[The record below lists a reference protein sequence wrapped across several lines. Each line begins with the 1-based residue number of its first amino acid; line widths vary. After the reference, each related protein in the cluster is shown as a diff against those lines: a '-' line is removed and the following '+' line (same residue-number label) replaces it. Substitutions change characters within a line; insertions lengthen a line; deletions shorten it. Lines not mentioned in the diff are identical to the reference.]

1 MSVSKRDKKENSTL
15 FLIHRDGAN
24 SIQSNWKFDLER
36 KFNLLRTRRWPRIL
50 PSFSPL
56 AWPSRHLRIEREYSE
71 RIFCQSFRDAR
82 RKREERRLPREEFK
96 SNGGESPTLLL
107 VSNGRERR
115 TRRRRSASRNARF
128 SLRRRAPY
136 LFSSLEA
143 SLLPWVSLV
152 CVVFITRGVVKPNA
166 IGMTPFEGRK
176 GLESCCFFF
185 VPFFLHFFHWASSID
200 FLLPELPP
208 HKKKTNTGF
217 FWSLSLSLDRN
228 VFNSIN

>member
-1 MSVSKRDKKENSTL
+1 MVP
-15 FLIHRDGAN
+15 
-24 SIQSNWKFDLER
+24 IQSNWKFIDLER

-176 GLESCCFFF
+176 GLENCFF
-185 VPFFLHFFHWASSID
+185 VPFFFFAFFSLGLLDRLFAPRAPSPQKKNEHRL
-200 FLLPELPP
+200 FLV
-208 HKKKTNTGF
+208 
-217 FWSLSLSLDRN
+217 SLSLSR
-228 VFNSIN
+228 S

>member
-1 MSVSKRDKKENSTL
+1 MVP
-15 FLIHRDGAN
+15 
-24 SIQSNWKFDLER
+24 IQSNWKFIDLER

-176 GLESCCFFF
+176 GLESCFFLF
-185 VPFFLHFFHWASSID
+185 PFFCIFFIGPPRSTFCSPSSLPTKKNEHRL
-200 FLLPELPP
+200 FLV
-208 HKKKTNTGF
+208 
-217 FWSLSLSLDRN
+217 SLSLSR
-228 VFNSIN
+228 S